1 MRIGH
6 VRIAVAMFLVIVLL
20 HGVRAD
26 VPADVQAVAQR
37 LDHFRSVWSNSIDD
51 AYVVGTNLFW
61 DVRNMTNYA
70 WRGTCVTNC
79 LDLLVALP
87 HVSYA
92 KDMVAYTNR
101 EVCGE
106 KDIQAL
112 KSQFLML
119 SWGHSWFKDIAP
131 DHVFDS
137 AFTLTEEWKREAD
150 LQLKAYEKIAITN
163 WSEYYKNA
171 HIAFFT
177 NRQNLA
183 KWEGFY
189 AALREQYSSNLER
202 SAHVHALA
210 ARAHE
215 KPYDFFDCWI
225 FLYYRSATPERQ
237 AYIRKRLVEL
247 LGSVPRCLEDE
258 LENH

>member
-1 MRIGH
+1 MENDMFRT
-6 VRIAVAMFLVIVLL
+6 IALAAISVGVLP
-20 HGVRAD
+20 GVRAD
-26 VPADVQAVAQR
+26 VPAEVQAVAQR

-61 DVRNMTNYA
+61 DVRNMTNRA
-70 WRGTCVTNC
+70 GRCTCVTNC
-79 LDLLVALP
+79 LDVLVALP

-92 KDMVAYTNR
+92 KDMVAYTND
-101 EVCGE
+101 VCDK

-112 KSQFLML
+112 EAQFLML

-131 DHVFDS
+131 DHIFDS
-137 AFTLTEEWKREAD
+137 AFSLTEEWKREAD
-150 LQLKAYEKIAITN
+150 LQVKAYEKIAITN

-189 AALREQYSSNLER
+189 AALREQYSSNLAR
-202 SAHVHALA
+202 DTHVSALA
-210 ARAHE
+210 YKAHQ
-215 KPYDFFDCWI
+215 KPYYFFDSWM

-237 AYIRKRLVEL
+237 AYIRKRYAEL
-247 LGSVPRCLEDE
+247 LGGKPRWLKEDIKD
-258 LENH
+258 

>member
-1 MRIGH
+1 MFRA
-6 VRIAVAMFLVIVLL
+6 IALAVISVGVLQ
-20 HGVRAD
+20 GARAD

-37 LDHFRSVWSNSIDD
+37 MDYFRSVWSNSIDD

-61 DVRNMTNYA
+61 DVHNMTNRA

-79 LDLLVALP
+79 LDMLVALP

-92 KDMVAYTNR
+92 KDMVAYTNE

-112 KSQFLML
+112 EAQFRML
-119 SWGHSWFKDIAP
+119 SWGRSWFKDIAL
-131 DHVFDS
+131 DHVYDS
-137 AFTLTEEWKREAD
+137 AFVLTAEWKREAD

-183 KWEGFY
+183 KWEGFN
-189 AALREQYSSNLER
+189 AALREQCSSNLAR
-202 SAHVHALA
+202 STHVHALA
-210 ARAHE
+210 GSAHRE
-215 KPYDFFDCWI
+215 SCNFFGSWM

-237 AYIRKRLVEL
+237 TYIRKRLVEL
-247 LGSVPRCLEDE
+247 LGIVPRWLEVE

>member
-1 MRIGH
+1 MFRT
-6 VRIAVAMFLVIVLL
+6 IALAVISVGVLY
-20 HGVRAD
+20 GVWAD

-37 LDHFRSVWSNSIDD
+37 MDRFRSVWSNSIDD
-51 AYVVGTNLFW
+51 AYVMGTNLFW
-61 DVRNMTNYA
+61 DVHNMTNRA

-79 LDLLVALP
+79 LDMLVALP

-112 KSQFLML
+112 NMQFLML

-131 DHVFDS
+131 DYVFDS

-150 LQLKAYEKIAITN
+150 LQVKAYEKIAITN

-171 HIAFFT
+171 HLAFFT

-189 AALREQYSSNLER
+189 AALREQCSSNLER
-202 SAHVHALA
+202 DTHVSALV

-215 KPYDFFDCWI
+215 KPYYFFEYRM

-247 LGSVPRCLEDE
+247 LGSMPRWLEQE
-258 LENH
+258 LNNQ

>member
-1 MRIGH
+1 MFRT
-6 VRIAVAMFLVIVLL
+6 IALAAISVGVL

-26 VPADVQAVAQR
+26 VPAEVQAVAQR

-61 DVRNMTNYA
+61 DVRNMTNRA

-79 LDLLVALP
+79 LDVLVALP

-92 KDMVAYTNR
+92 KDMISYTNR

-112 KSQFLML
+112 KGQFHML
-119 SWGHSWFKDIAP
+119 WWGRSWFKDIVP

-137 AFTLTEEWKREAD
+137 AFILTEEWKREAD
-150 LQLKAYEKIAITN
+150 FQVKAYEKIAITN

-202 SAHVHALA
+202 DSHVSALAYSAHQ
-210 ARAHE
+210 E
-215 KPYDFFDCWI
+215 PYDFFDNSWMY
-225 FLYYRSATPERQ
+225 LYYHSATPERQ
-237 AYIRKRLVEL
+237 AYIRKRYAEL
-247 LGSVPRCLEDE
+247 LGGKPRWLKDD
-258 LENH
+258 L